1 MALDRE
7 ELALGAA
14 RVVQHGP
21 RAAPPQHIGVR
32 QQQIKFAQVV
42 ERLQPLWHRA
52 HQLAVALV
60 VPARGSLPLANG

>member
-7 ELALGAA
+7 ELTLGAA

-32 QQQIKFAQVV
+32 QQQV
-42 ERLQPLWHRA
+42 E
-52 HQLAVALV
+52 LASAEE
-60 VPARGSLPLANG
+60 R